1 MTYATTITRIC
12 AAPDNLSAAGDRYDT
27 RNNLCLT
34 TMDILEAFN
43 DLSTIKDLCIGKPI
57 RNPW

>member
-1 MTYATTITRIC
+1 MTYATTTTRIC
-12 AAPDNLSAAGDRYDT
+12 VAPDNLSAAKDHYDT

-43 DLSTIKDLCIGKPI
+43 DLSTIKNLRTSKLI
-57 RNPW
+57 RNP